1 MATAATVFRD
11 YETDGVPSSG
21 ARKPKKSEIR
31 QLLGGY
37 EAIINAFLSNGGL
50 IFASKA
56 SLDASLNYAANT
68 MAWVLGDAT
77 VANNGIYRKI
87 GGTGTGSWTR
97 VSDLPFSFIIASDV
111 GAGTANAIQATTSI
125 PVSSSALVWMNVFE
139 ANTASPV
146 TVSFNGATA
155 LTIKTNTG
163 NNIAA
168 SGLVAGMIV
177 LGIVSGANF
186 RLVSDQASAAIAAA
200 AEASANAAAASA
212 TAASNSAA
220 AAAASEAAVAAFAS
234 NALRVDVAQSF
245 DATKRAQGRS
255 NLGLG
260 GAAVL
265 NVGVTSGTV
274 AAGDDSRI
282 VNAAQLVGGV
292 LQNSNLPTRLRDSA
306 TAATVADC
314 NLAIASGRHYA
325 DGTAINRPST
335 GDTFWL
341 DVVGNNTNFI
351 FQRAIGLNSGGIWIR
366 RNISGVW
373 GAWIRD
379 YGAQS
384 GRAIG
389 NSLIYED
396 FGGFPTL
403 FTDNRMI
410 LRKQTPTNAD
420 VYNVAVIRAAPAGG
434 TVGFVNN
441 ALRVETTVDGVTTAY
456 EWAFLASL
464 YVNAAGGGEHC
475 AAYSRAEKNANGTAW
490 AHCMEARDNVIDPT
504 TGTLGIELGMFIKG
518 TDTNGMRHALDI
530 SIGSTDSLAGTNIVT
545 TAIRIGPTTGDA
557 TRAQLVNGI
566 QIKGRVG
573 TGIDLSLLDIAYS
586 TTTFRMPT
594 NGIISW
600 RDNNQTLRGDI
611 GWNSSINTWQISGVL
626 NATSATAGGATAL
639 PATPQGYMHFQLNGT
654 MRKVPYYAA

>member
-1 MATAATVFRD
+1 MALNAATVYRD
-11 YETDGVPSSG
+11 YEVDGVPASG
-21 ARKPKKSEIR
+21 PHKVKKSEVR
-31 QLLGGY
+31 
-37 EAIINAFLSNGGL
+37 AIHAQIDAVINAFLSNGGL

-146 TVSFNGATA
+146 TVSFNGGAA
-155 LTIKTNTG
+155 LTVKTNSG
-163 NNIAA
+163 NNVAA
-168 SGLVAGMIV
+168 GGLAAGMIL

-410 LRKQTPTNAD
+410 LRKQTPTLND
-420 VYNVAVIRAAPAGG
+420 TYNVAVLRDVTGLTGG
-434 TVGFVNN
+434 TAGFVNS
-441 ALRVETTVDGVTTAY
+441 ALRVEATVGAVTSF
-456 EWAFLASL
+456 EWPFLAKIT
-464 YVNAAGGGEHC
+464 VNGAGAGEHV
-475 AAYSRAEKNANGTAW
+475 AGYFQAIKNANNTVWSA
-490 AHCMEARDNVIDPT
+490 CTEIRDWVANPT
-504 TGTLGIELGMFIKG
+504 TGTLGIELGIFVTG
-518 TDTNGMRHALDI
+518 GDSSGLRHGLDI
-530 SIGSTDSLAGTNIVT
+530 SIGSADDGTGTNIVT
-545 TAIRIGPTTGDA
+545 SGVRIGPSKGEPA
-557 TRAQLVNGI
+557 RAQFVDGI
-566 QIKGRVG
+566 QINGRGTTGLNIVG
-573 TGIDLSLLDIAYS
+573 MDVSYADRLI
-586 TTTFRMPT
+586 RMPR
-594 NGIISW
+594 NAYLSW
-600 RDNNQTLRGDI
+600 RNPSGGAESGGITWSTVHNTFSFVGARL
-611 GWNSSINTWQISGVL
+611 SSG
-626 NATSATAGGATAL
+626 GGATVGAV
-639 PATPQGYMHFQLNGT
+639 ADQLLIDVNGVWRAIDLKSVT
-654 MRKVPYYAA
+654 